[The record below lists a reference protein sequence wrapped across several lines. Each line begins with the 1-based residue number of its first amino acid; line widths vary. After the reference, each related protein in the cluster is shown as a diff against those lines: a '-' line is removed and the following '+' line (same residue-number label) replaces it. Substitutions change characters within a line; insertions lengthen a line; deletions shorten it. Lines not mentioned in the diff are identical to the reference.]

1 MLFGTSPAAWKIC
14 TAVPGCWSLPGA
26 SASFVRLSAFFPW
39 ADFCRSKTAKAP
51 RPVLMHSSNRYPLG
65 NCDSSRLETS
75 LKYLTRLGAASISP
89 LAAQFLFRDTDSA
102 RTLPEELVN
111 PASGLHFLRS
121 ELRGAE
127 PTSLAQPFPSHLG
140 LSLENGA
147 FFRRPPAFQLFQ

>member
-1 MLFGTSPAAWKIC
+1 
-14 TAVPGCWSLPGA
+14 
-26 SASFVRLSAFFPW
+26 
-39 ADFCRSKTAKAP
+39 
-51 RPVLMHSSNRYPLG
+51 MHSSNRYPLG